1 MLELGRKQVLTV
13 IKSVDFG
20 VYLAES
26 ADADRKDQVLLP
38 AKQVPAGAQAGD
50 RVEVFIY
57 KDSQDRLIATV
68 HEPLCEV
75 GGIALLKVKQVTKIG
90 AFLDWG
96 LEKDLLLP
104 YHEQTRKVKA
114 GEEVLV
120 VKSNEIAIPVV
131 GCEGNEDFIV
141 INFKVPTGA
150 NKGTEPYDGYAL
162 AEDYVHN
169 LAEKERKAE
178 ERKAEKAR
186 KIERDKEIRRKRAE
200 IAEKGGK

>member
-1 MLELGRKQVLTV
+1 MAVSRKAERELIRKEYLEMVSK
-13 IKSVDFG
+13 
-20 VYLAES
+20 
-26 ADADRKDQVLLP
+26 
-38 AKQVPAGAQAGD
+38 
-50 RVEVFIY
+50 
-57 KDSQDRLIATV
+57 
-68 HEPLCEV
+68 
-75 GGIALLKVKQVTKIG
+75 
-90 AFLDWG
+90 FLM
-96 LEKDLLLP
+96 
-104 YHEQTRKVKA
+104 HA
-114 GEEVLV
+114 GEEVLL

-186 KIERDKEIRRKRAE
+186 KIVRDEELRRKRAE
-200 IAEKGGK
+200 IAEKGDK

>member
-1 MLELGRKQVLTV
+1 MAVSRKAERELIR
-13 IKSVDFG
+13 
-20 VYLAES
+20 
-26 ADADRKDQVLLP
+26 AD
-38 AKQVPAGAQAGD
+38 
-50 RVEVFIY
+50 
-57 KDSQDRLIATV
+57 
-68 HEPLCEV
+68 
-75 GGIALLKVKQVTKIG
+75 
-90 AFLDWG
+90 FLD
-96 LEKDLLLP
+96 
-104 YHEQTRKVKA
+104 KVSRFLFEN
-114 GEEVLV
+114 GEEVLR

-178 ERKAEKAR
+178 ERKAEKTC
-186 KIERDKEIRRKRAE
+186 KIERDKELRRKRAE

>member
-1 MLELGRKQVLTV
+1 MAISRKAERELIRK
-13 IKSVDFG
+13 
-20 VYLAES
+20 
-26 ADADRKDQVLLP
+26 
-38 AKQVPAGAQAGD
+38 
-50 RVEVFIY
+50 
-57 KDSQDRLIATV
+57 
-68 HEPLCEV
+68 
-75 GGIALLKVKQVTKIG
+75 
-90 AFLDWG
+90 AFLD
-96 LEKDLLLP
+96 
-104 YHEQTRKVKA
+104 KVSQFLA
-114 GEEVLV
+114 ECGEEVLI

-186 KIERDKEIRRKRAE
+186 KIARDKELRRKRAE
-200 IAEKGGK
+200 IAEKKGQ